1 MTIEY
6 VLRRIGL
13 FAAIV
18 FVAATLNFLLPR
30 LRDSNPIEA
39 RFNEMAQGGGVNSRG
54 VQEMIERYNA
64 KFGFDKPLT
73 VQYLNY
79 WNDLVRLDFGQ
90 SAAFFPAEVRTEIL
104 RALPWTIGLLT
115 VATVLA
121 FGIGSLF
128 GALISWPGMTRL
140 VHIFVPILMT
150 FAAIPYYLLG
160 VWLIFLFGIFWPILP
175 AGGAL
180 AYNVTLAFTWEAI
193 VSIIRHGILPAA
205 SLVLAGIGFW
215 ALGMRGMM
223 ITTMGED
230 YMKLAEYKGLSP
242 CRIFLWYGVRN
253 AVLPQLTA
261 LAISVAFIFS
271 GTVLVETVFAYPG
284 IGSLLFRAIQL
295 NDYLLMQGIL
305 MFAVLAIG
313 VALLAID
320 LINPLIDPRISHGA
334 RTED

>member
-1 MTIEY
+1 
-6 VLRRIGL
+6 
-13 FAAIV
+13 
-18 FVAATLNFLLPR
+18 
-30 LRDSNPIEA
+30 
-39 RFNEMAQGGGVNSRG
+39 
-54 VQEMIERYNA
+54 
-64 KFGFDKPLT
+64 
-73 VQYLNY
+73 
-79 WNDLVRLDFGQ
+79 
-90 SAAFFPAEVRTEIL
+90 
-104 RALPWTIGLLT
+104 
-115 VATVLA
+115 
-121 FGIGSLF
+121 
-128 GALISWPGMTRL
+128 MTRL
-140 VHIFVPILMT
+140 VHIFVLILMT

-160 VWLIFLFGIFWPILP
+160 AWLIFLFGIFWPFLP

-180 AYNVTLAFTWEAI
+180 AYNMKLAFTWEAI

-205 SLVLAGIGFW
+205 SLVLAGIGLW

-242 CRIFLWYGVRN
+242 RRIFLWYGVRN
-253 AVLPQLTA
+253 AVLPQLTP
-261 LAISVAFIFS
+261 LAICVAFIFS
-271 GTVLVETVFAYPG
+271 GAVLVETIFAYPG

-320 LINPLIDPRISHGA
+320 LINPLIDPRIRHGA